1 MQKILLLI
9 ASLFYFN
16 FILAENEIKSWQGI
30 HETPLSCLEQQ
41 FAEPPVEFAN
51 HVIWGWE
58 GKMDKKTICN
68 DLDSIK
74 KKGFRAVIFE
84 AGYKLPFKY
93 LSEEWFKAIRT
104 GVLEAKKRGMK
115 VWIIDEGKYPSGF
128 AGGKFSQE
136 RPDLRMQALV
146 IGDTIQI
153 KRGEVMTN
161 HKIAPEIISAVAVST
176 SGAPNRTVAINNGE
190 ISFNAGL
197 DDWKVLLVKSD
208 FRTAV
213 TRAVNNPNGG
223 KDATNSLCDYLNP
236 IAVQQFIDW
245 THKQYKKYLGK
256 ELGTTVLGFRG
267 DEPDYAHL
275 PWTPSIVQTF
285 KETKGYDPTPYLAS
299 FFTASPTIQEQRVKA
314 DYWDVWSSLF
324 ATHFFKLQAD
334 WCAANGVAHITHLNK
349 EHEMPACVKAEGDYF
364 RNLSKV
370 QIPGVDAI
378 WNQIWPGT
386 LNDFP
391 KLASSVAH
399 VYGKPRAFSESFAAY
414 HISPTIPQAK
424 FVVDHQIARG
434 INFFEFMFWP
444 AGSKHRNWMSD
455 PGMKGLNEYTN
466 RTTYLMSQGKPGAR
480 IAMYYP
486 TSTMWLGNNEVYKDI
501 VALTQQL
508 LTHQRDFDYINDD
521 AFTEALTIGPG
532 YLENKSGQRYETLV
546 IPSSDVLSAS
556 AWKVIETFSSRGGK
570 VLFWGRKP
578 ASFIDKSFT
587 APGSLSDLTNSRIEP
602 STRWTAHVSSS
613 LPEPEMK
620 IISPDN
626 DSIRYTRRVMPDGDL
641 YFIFNEGNK
650 ATEFTADFD
659 KVGVAKEWNAT
670 DGTLQPINATIVNN
684 RTRLT
689 IKLEAW
695 ESKLISI
702 GKSNREYNIKEY
714 GVKGNGYSETATLQ
728 RIINEAAHNGGGTIV
743 IPAGEYLSG
752 ALFFPR
758 GVDLRIEKNAKLI
771 STVDPNEFPVI
782 PTRFEGIEKRWRC
795 AFLNF
800 DHSDGV
806 KVYGEGVIDGKGVE
820 WKKIPF
826 GNSGRPRLLCF
837 TDCPGGKISGLKMI
851 NQASWCLHVLYTN
864 GFTIDG
870 IDIRALEYI
879 PSSDGIDIDSSNDI
893 LITSTRIEAHD
904 DCISIKSGRDEDGRR
919 VGRPSEN
926 ILIENCHFAYGHGG
940 VAMGSE
946 ISGGIRN
953 VTIRSCLM
961 DNENWSPLRFKSQPS
976 RGGTVE
982 NITFEDITI
991 KGARSI
997 FDINMEWRMV
1007 PPLSPAHYPLT
1018 CLRNIHFK
1026 NINGEAQSAGTMYGF
1041 KEAPFGNDTFFFENC
1056 HIKAQKGLSISN
1068 VANVNFKGLE
1078 LEIKEGEK
1086 IYERSANKDK

>member
-1 MQKILLLI
+1 MECDRWHTPTDKCN
-9 ASLFYFN
+9 N
-16 FILAENEIKSWQGI
+16 F
-30 HETPLSCLEQQ
+30 
-41 FAEPPVEFAN
+41 
-51 HVIWGWE
+51 
-58 GKMDKKTICN
+58 
-68 DLDSIK
+68 
-74 KKGFRAVIFE
+74 
-84 AGYKLPFKY
+84 
-93 LSEEWFKAIRT
+93 
-104 GVLEAKKRGMK
+104 
-115 VWIIDEGKYPSGF
+115 
-128 AGGKFSQE
+128 
-136 RPDLRMQALV
+136 
-146 IGDTIQI
+146 
-153 KRGEVMTN
+153 
-161 HKIAPEIISAVAVST
+161 
-176 SGAPNRTVAINNGE
+176 
-190 ISFNAGL
+190 
-197 DDWKVLLVKSD
+197 
-208 FRTAV
+208 
-213 TRAVNNPNGG
+213 
-223 KDATNSLCDYLNP
+223 
-236 IAVQQFIDW
+236 
-245 THKQYKKYLGK
+245 
-256 ELGTTVLGFRG
+256 
-267 DEPDYAHL
+267 
-275 PWTPSIVQTF
+275 
-285 KETKGYDPTPYLAS
+285 
-299 FFTASPTIQEQRVKA
+299 
-314 DYWDVWSSLF
+314 
-324 ATHFFKLQAD
+324 
-334 WCAANGVAHITHLNK
+334 
-349 EHEMPACVKAEGDYF
+349 
-364 RNLSKV
+364 
-370 QIPGVDAI
+370 
-378 WNQIWPGT
+378 
-386 LNDFP
+386 
-391 KLASSVAH
+391 
-399 VYGKPRAFSESFAAY
+399 
-414 HISPTIPQAK
+414 
-424 FVVDHQIARG
+424 
-434 INFFEFMFWP
+434 
-444 AGSKHRNWMSD
+444 
-455 PGMKGLNEYTN
+455 
-466 RTTYLMSQGKPGAR
+466 
-480 IAMYYP
+480 
-486 TSTMWLGNNEVYKDI
+486 
-501 VALTQQL
+501 
-508 LTHQRDFDYINDD
+508 
-521 AFTEALTIGPG
+521 
-532 YLENKSGQRYETLV
+532 
-546 IPSSDVLSAS
+546 
-556 AWKVIETFSSRGGK
+556 
-570 VLFWGRKP
+570 
-578 ASFIDKSFT
+578 
-587 APGSLSDLTNSRIEP
+587 
-602 STRWTAHVSSS
+602 
-613 LPEPEMK
+613 
-620 IISPDN
+620 
-626 DSIRYTRRVMPDGDL
+626 
-641 YFIFNEGNK
+641 
-650 ATEFTADFD
+650 
-659 KVGVAKEWNAT
+659 
-670 DGTLQPINATIVNN
+670 NN

-702 GKSNREYNIKEY
+702 GKNNREYNIKEY

-1007 PPLSPAHYPLT
+1007 PPISPAHYPLT

-1041 KEAPFGNDTFFFENC
+1041 KEAPFGNDTFFSENC

>member
-1 MQKILLLI
+1 
-9 ASLFYFN
+9 
-16 FILAENEIKSWQGI
+16 
-30 HETPLSCLEQQ
+30 
-41 FAEPPVEFAN
+41 
-51 HVIWGWE
+51 
-58 GKMDKKTICN
+58 
-68 DLDSIK
+68 
-74 KKGFRAVIFE
+74 
-84 AGYKLPFKY
+84 
-93 LSEEWFKAIRT
+93 
-104 GVLEAKKRGMK
+104 
-115 VWIIDEGKYPSGF
+115 
-128 AGGKFSQE
+128 
-136 RPDLRMQALV
+136 
-146 IGDTIQI
+146 
-153 KRGEVMTN
+153 
-161 HKIAPEIISAVAVST
+161 
-176 SGAPNRTVAINNGE
+176 
-190 ISFNAGL
+190 
-197 DDWKVLLVKSD
+197 
-208 FRTAV
+208 
-213 TRAVNNPNGG
+213 
-223 KDATNSLCDYLNP
+223 
-236 IAVQQFIDW
+236 
-245 THKQYKKYLGK
+245 
-256 ELGTTVLGFRG
+256 
-267 DEPDYAHL
+267 
-275 PWTPSIVQTF
+275 
-285 KETKGYDPTPYLAS
+285 
-299 FFTASPTIQEQRVKA
+299 
-314 DYWDVWSSLF
+314 
-324 ATHFFKLQAD
+324 
-334 WCAANGVAHITHLNK
+334 
-349 EHEMPACVKAEGDYF
+349 
-364 RNLSKV
+364 
-370 QIPGVDAI
+370 
-378 WNQIWPGT
+378 
-386 LNDFP
+386 
-391 KLASSVAH
+391 
-399 VYGKPRAFSESFAAY
+399 
-414 HISPTIPQAK
+414 
-424 FVVDHQIARG
+424 
-434 INFFEFMFWP
+434 
-444 AGSKHRNWMSD
+444 
-455 PGMKGLNEYTN
+455 
-466 RTTYLMSQGKPGAR
+466 
-480 IAMYYP
+480 
-486 TSTMWLGNNEVYKDI
+486 MWLGNNEVYKDI
-501 VALTQQL
+501 VTLTQQL

-521 AFTEALTIGPG
+521 AFTAALTLGPG
-532 YLENKSGQRYETLV
+532 YLENKSSQRYETLI
-546 IPSSDVLSAS
+546 IPSSDVISVS

-570 VLFWGRKP
+570 VLFWGKKP
-578 ASFIDKSFT
+578 ASFIDKNFT

-659 KVGVAKEWNAT
+659 KEGVVKEWNAT

-689 IKLEAW
+689 IQLEAW

-702 GKSNREYNIKEY
+702 GKNNREYNIKEY

-771 STVDPNEFPVI
+771 STFDPNEFPVI

-826 GNSGRPRLLCF
+826 GNSGRPRLVCF

-946 ISGGIRN
+946 ISGDIRN

-982 NITFEDITI
+982 NITFEDIII

-1007 PPLSPAHYPLT
+1007 PPLLPAHYPLT

>member
-1 MQKILLLI
+1 
-9 ASLFYFN
+9 
-16 FILAENEIKSWQGI
+16 
-30 HETPLSCLEQQ
+30 
-41 FAEPPVEFAN
+41 
-51 HVIWGWE
+51 
-58 GKMDKKTICN
+58 
-68 DLDSIK
+68 
-74 KKGFRAVIFE
+74 
-84 AGYKLPFKY
+84 
-93 LSEEWFKAIRT
+93 
-104 GVLEAKKRGMK
+104 
-115 VWIIDEGKYPSGF
+115 
-128 AGGKFSQE
+128 
-136 RPDLRMQALV
+136 
-146 IGDTIQI
+146 
-153 KRGEVMTN
+153 
-161 HKIAPEIISAVAVST
+161 
-176 SGAPNRTVAINNGE
+176 
-190 ISFNAGL
+190 
-197 DDWKVLLVKSD
+197 
-208 FRTAV
+208 
-213 TRAVNNPNGG
+213 
-223 KDATNSLCDYLNP
+223 
-236 IAVQQFIDW
+236 
-245 THKQYKKYLGK
+245 
-256 ELGTTVLGFRG
+256 
-267 DEPDYAHL
+267 
-275 PWTPSIVQTF
+275 
-285 KETKGYDPTPYLAS
+285 
-299 FFTASPTIQEQRVKA
+299 
-314 DYWDVWSSLF
+314 
-324 ATHFFKLQAD
+324 
-334 WCAANGVAHITHLNK
+334 
-349 EHEMPACVKAEGDYF
+349 
-364 RNLSKV
+364 
-370 QIPGVDAI
+370 
-378 WNQIWPGT
+378 
-386 LNDFP
+386 
-391 KLASSVAH
+391 
-399 VYGKPRAFSESFAAY
+399 
-414 HISPTIPQAK
+414 
-424 FVVDHQIARG
+424 
-434 INFFEFMFWP
+434 MFWL
-444 AGSKHRNWMSD
+444 AGSKHRNWMSN

-728 RIINEAAHNGGGTIV
+728 RIINEAVHNGGGTIV

-771 STVDPNEFPVI
+771 STVAPNEFPVI